1 MPVFGGPDPTPS
13 TSSSSLPIAPPA
25 PSPPPS
31 SSSLAPSSPTRTL
44 SPAAAAALARAQPA
58 PRPTSR
64 AEAHSARLDQ
74 EGGEEFRPDRKD
86 LLAYHRVLDSQFL
99 PNVSKTQAVET
110 LSTLHTILSNLLSP
124 PAPSQ
129 AHKYR
134 HIRLSNPLIQRI
146 ILTPASGS
154 AKDFLVLCGWKREV
168 KEFEEALV
176 WRGGEG
182 QVYRVRCGRLVV
194 EGKLRAAK
202 EAEER
207 ERRYKES
214 EKEAEA
220 ARKEKAL
227 LAYEE
232 DRLSRAERDERE
244 RLVREARAAL
254 PSPPV
259 IPRPTAHFPSTPPPP
274 RIPKQGRTT
283 PLLRTG
289 SLRALTR
296 TRLQRRCRFPVQA
309 LPSPIGLAADDV
321 CGPGIVRM
329 QLESTKWLAE
339 KGYASGMGRAIHLAA
354 KHDAATAARLNDA
367 IDWDYHPVAQ
377 RKIFVEKMRE
387 WGVAQGLTAADI
399 DILLR
404 YEVYD
409 YHTKWKKQEQRSA
422 EAEAKPLKPHPIK
435 RRRALTTESQN
446 VMSYS
451 DNDSDSRMYGT
462 HSFNSVASQ
471 LPLPLPSVAFSPSSY
486 LAAGSYGS
494 GSTTATDGGRT
505 ASDPLTH
512 ADSSTSTATDATAF
526 DLPTPPSQFYGDQID
541 APSASTSRN
550 NTSTTPLDDRS

>member
-259 IPRPTAHFPSTPPPP
+259 IPRPTGPSPYLPRAPPSSLPFHAAAAADPEAGTDDPPPSYGESARTHSHSSAASLP
-274 RIPKQGRTT
+274 FPGAGVAIAHRSRGGRR
-283 PLLRTG
+283 LRSRYCTDAAG
-289 SLRALTR
+289 IDEVARR
-296 TRLQRRCRFPVQA
+296 ERLCVRNGAGDPSCRQARRRDCCASQRRYR
-309 LPSPIGLAADDV
+309 LGLSS
-321 CGPGIVRM
+321 R
-329 QLESTKWLAE
+329 
-339 KGYASGMGRAIHLAA
+339 
-354 KHDAATAARLNDA
+354 
-367 IDWDYHPVAQ
+367 
-377 RKIFVEKMRE
+377 
-387 WGVAQGLTAADI
+387 
-399 DILLR
+399 
-404 YEVYD
+404 
-409 YHTKWKKQEQRSA
+409 RSA
-422 EAEAKPLKPHPIK
+422 QDL
-435 RRRALTTESQN
+435 RRE
-446 VMSYS
+446 
-451 DNDSDSRMYGT
+451 D
-462 HSFNSVASQ
+462 
-471 LPLPLPSVAFSPSSY
+471 
-486 LAAGSYGS
+486 AGVGCGS
-494 GSTTATDGGRT
+494 GLDGGR
-505 ASDPLTH
+505 H
-512 ADSSTSTATDATAF
+512 RH
-526 DLPTPPSQFYGDQID
+526 PPSLRGVRLPYEVEEAAF
-541 APSASTSRN
+541 S
-550 NTSTTPLDDRS
+550 

>member
-321 CGPGIVRM
+321 CGPGVVRM

-435 RRRALTTESQN
+435 RRRALTTELQN